1 MSAKLVKSIRIPLRR
16 KTWKFKDTCIQEF
29 EQRATMKCQI
39 FLQERRTVGS
49 LSKVDFLCCRWDGQK
64 VAVKSTKKFGGRT
77 KLWIMQLKWNGKL
90 GDNGKVEAP
99 RKSIWKPAEK
109 KTLQQ
114 NSLLASTTIVI
125 KIKKCVRN
133 NERKLTLTV
142 DEKLKAW

>member
-1 MSAKLVKSIRIPLRR
+1 MSAKPVKNIRIPLRR
-16 KTWKFKDTCIQEF
+16 KTWKFKDIGIQEF

-39 FLQERRTVGS
+39 FLQEWRTVGS
-49 LSKVDFLCCRWDGQK
+49 LLKVDFLCCRWDGHK

-77 KLWIMQLKWNGKL
+77 KLRIMQLKWNQRL
-90 GDNGKVEAP
+90 GDNGKVEAL

-109 KTLQQ
+109 KTIQQ

-125 KIKKCVRN
+125 KIEKCVQN
-133 NERKLTLTV
+133 NERKLTLAV